1 MICEVALDKKVSVVI
16 PVYNSSKYISC
27 AIDSVLSQDYTNFEI
42 IVVDDGSTDNTC
54 SVIES
59 KYLGKV
65 KIIKI
70 KNSGV
75 SVARNIGINSSNG
88 YYIAFLDS
96 DDFWE
101 KSKLA
106 KQVKSIEKD
115 IENGVSYTSRFII
128 KNENIITGEERKSWS
143 GFVLNKILIKNFI
156 CLSSVLIKKECF
168 LKCGFF
174 DEALEVSEDYDLWIR
189 ISNKYKFVYL
199 DERLVYYRVTPGS
212 LTKNVTRMI
221 INAHK
226 VFLQNTLDDDISNKV
241 KFLTYIY
248 FYSDTFK
255 TTGHYFYDIN
265 NYKAAKNLFFL
276 SFLLWPFRL
285 ETLKMLVRSF
295 LKKNRN

>member
-1 MICEVALDKKVSVVI
+1 MDKTVSVVI
-16 PVYNSSKYISC
+16 PVYNSSKYILS
-27 AIDSVLSQDYTNFEI
+27 AIDSVFSQDYKNHEI
-42 IVVDDGSTDNTC
+42 IVVDDGSTDDTC

-65 KIIKI
+65 NIIKI

-75 SVARNIGINSSNG
+75 SVARNIGINLSNG

-96 DDFWE
+96 DDLWE
-101 KSKLA
+101 SSKLA
-106 KQVKSIEKD
+106 KQVKAIEEDK
-115 IENGVSYTSRFII
+115 ENGVSYTSRFII
-128 KNENIITGEERKSWS
+128 KNENIITSEERKSWS
-143 GFVLNKILIKNFI
+143 GFVLNKILIRNFI

-174 DEALEVSEDYDLWIR
+174 DETLKVSEDYDLWIR
-189 ISNKYKFVYL
+189 VSNRYKFVYL

-212 LTKNVTRMI
+212 LTKNVSRMI

-226 VFLQNTLDDDISNKV
+226 VFLKNTLDNDISKNV
-241 KFLTYIY
+241 KFLTYVF

-265 NYKAAKNLFFL
+265 NYRVAKNFFFL
-276 SFLLWPFRL
+276 SFLLWPFRI
-285 ETLKMLVRSF
+285 ETSKMLIRSF
-295 LKKNRN
+295 LKITKLM